1 MSTIKVDNIR
11 IASESVNRP
20 VTGVAAAWV
29 NFNGATVTA
38 PNDMTGVRD
47 SLNVGSITDT
57 GTGVYVINFFNNFS
71 NVNYSATV
79 GSAAGGVTYYPPS
92 DYTASSVKQVT
103 KGSSNT
109 VFDSEIVGLKAH
121 GDLA

>member
-1 MSTIKVDNIR
+1 MSTIDVANITDGTDTV
-11 IASESVNRP
+11 A
-20 VTGVAAAWV
+20 TGYVINGSAKAWV
-29 NFNGATVTA
+29 NFNGSGTVA
-38 PNDMTGVRD
+38 IRD
-47 SLNVGSITDT
+47 SLNVGSITDS
-57 GTGVYVINFFNNFS
+57 GTGVYVINFTNNFS

-121 GDLA
+121 GELA